1 MKPISLSKTSQL
13 LIATTVAILTT
24 GFLRLQL
31 FSGVP
36 DVDGGFYTFH
46 AQYIHY
52 ALTHGQDLKTMTL
65 NLYQF
70 MTAWVY
76 GFEVNQ
82 YILLRLID
90 GLVAVAASA
99 VFFKVILKES
109 GSPLFSVI
117 LATSLF
123 IIINDIELIAYGFK
137 NPTWAA
143 YLPLFSAL
151 LIWQNISKEDKYS
164 FYLIGGLIS
173 LGILLREP
181 FLPFFL
187 LAAIAIFIGY
197 GWRVLIK
204 YAIGSAVVGFSVL
217 GVMLMFRGWD
227 LLDLIN
233 SYRATGVEFWVW
245 DKDYMVKGILK
256 LAGETLQKFWFIL
269 TTASI
274 SIFYL
279 IKLYSTNKKLVNT
292 NRFSFWLAVT
302 LLPLLE
308 WFFKMGLPYHL
319 ANCLIGLAGLSAM
332 GWKHLMTQESQKVTT
347 SSILIIGLL
356 SLIVI
361 LPTINRTL
369 IKSSNIYGPID
380 AIKWAKASD
389 SFRGDQMIERSQY
402 LKVAAKVYGLSRE
415 DSTLA
420 VSGFWQPIYPLTGLL
435 PPIFTLSHLRSLY
448 LEHNYDEN
456 KIIEVIKKYQP
467 TIIVSSKDAWR
478 GEADIPGIIEKTNL
492 YEKVDGLAGVP
503 KEIGDTGQD
512 INSNLSAII
521 YRLKNFK

>member
-1 MKPISLSKTSQL
+1 MFNSIFKSKTLQL
-13 LIATTVAILTT
+13 FLAIIIAILTT

-36 DVDGGFYTFH
+36 EPDGGFYTFNS
-46 AQYIHY
+46 QYIYY
-52 ALTHGQDLKTMTL
+52 ALTHGQDLNAMTL
-65 NLYQF
+65 NLYPF

-76 GFEVNQ
+76 GFDVNQ
-82 YILLRLID
+82 YISLRLID
-90 GLVAVAASA
+90 GLVAVAASV

-123 IIINDIELIAYGFK
+123 IIMNDIKFIIYGFQ
-137 NPTWAA
+137 NAVWAA

-164 FYLIGGLIS
+164 FYLIGGLVS

-187 LAAIAIFIGY
+187 LAAIAILIGY

-204 YAIGSAVVGFSVL
+204 YLIGSAVVGFSVL

-245 DKDYMVKGILK
+245 DKDYMAKGILK

-279 IKLYSTNKKLVNT
+279 IKLYSTNRKLVNT

-332 GWKHLMTQESQKVTT
+332 GWKHLMTQESKKVTT

-369 IKSSNIYGPID
+369 IKSSYIYGPID
-380 AIKWAKASD
+380 AIKWVKASD
-389 SFRGDQMIERSQY
+389 SFRGGQMIERSQY
-402 LKVAAKVYGLSRE
+402 LKVAAKVYGLTRS

-420 VSGFWQPIYPLTGLL
+420 VSGFWQPLFPLTGLL
-435 PPIFTLSHLRSLY
+435 PPTFKLHDLRALY
-448 LEHNYDEN
+448 LASNYDEN
-456 KIIEVIKKYQP
+456 KIIEYLIEYQP
-467 TIIVSSKDAWR
+467 TVIVSSTKSWP
-478 GEADIPGIIEKTNL
+478 GERALPGIIEKTDF
-492 YEKVDGLAGVP
+492 YEKVTIVSDNPQENRGGP
-503 KEIGDTGQD
+503 GG
-512 INSNLSAII
+512 AIV
-521 YRLKNFK
+521 YRLKDFK

>member
-1 MKPISLSKTSQL
+1 MYKPKSLQL
-13 LIATTVAILTT
+13 FIAIAVAILTT

-36 DVDGGFYTFH
+36 ESDGGFYTLH
-46 AQYIHY
+46 SQYIYY

-65 NLYQF
+65 SLYQF

-90 GLVAVAASA
+90 GLVAVAASIIL
-99 VFFKVILKES
+99 FKVILKES
-109 GSPLFSVI
+109 GNTLFTAI
-117 LATSLF
+117 LATALF
-123 IIINDIELIAYGFK
+123 IIMNDIKFIVYGFH
-137 NPTWAA
+137 NSIWAA
-143 YLPLFSAL
+143 YLPLFTAL
-151 LIWQNISKEDKYS
+151 LVWQNANKEDTYS
-164 FYLIGGLIS
+164 FYLIGGLVS
-173 LGILLREP
+173 LGVLLREP

-227 LLDLIN
+227 LLGLIN
-233 SYRATGVEFWVW
+233 SYRSLSGVIEGGAFYLPFTII
-245 DKDYMVKGILK
+245 K
-256 LAGETLQKFWFIL
+256 KFWFIL

-361 LPTINRTL
+361 FPTINRTL
-369 IKSSNIYGPID
+369 IKSPYIYGPID

-389 SFRGDQMIERSQY
+389 SFRGSQMIERSQY

-420 VSGFWQPIYPLTGLL
+420 VSAFWQPIYPLTGLL
-435 PPIFTLSHLRSLY
+435 PPVYKLAQIRMMHIRYKF
-448 LEHNYDEN
+448 DEN
-456 KIIEVIKKYQP
+456 KIIEDIKKYQP
-467 TIIVSSKDAWR
+467 TLILTGPGPGTWR
-478 GEADIPGIIEKTNL
+478 GEGDFAGMVEKTNL
-492 YEKVDGLAGVP
+492 YNKVADVP
-503 KEIGDTGQD
+503 EDLNIDRGYLSGAIYQLKEFD
-512 INSNLSAII
+512 
-521 YRLKNFK
+521 